1 MCLWNR
7 RTAEEGPEAAR
18 LRRRGAALASMSAS
32 LAGFWAM
39 GGTEH
44 MHRQHWVMGI
54 LLGVQSVLL
63 VSALVSLRQANLA
76 RENDHTENSDG
87 VI

>member
-63 VSALVSLRQANLA
+63 VSALVSLRQASLA
-76 RENDHTENSDG
+76 RKSNP
-87 VI
+87 